1 MSRFKKML
9 IFLGIIMVLGLLSYL
24 VLLRKI
30 NPDRYFLLKTDEI
43 PFREIRISVS
53 RYAMEFEPQFK
64 RGSYKLG
71 LGRSVDI
78 DKLYCTLYRSEYGF
92 QIDSSDQFILRN
104 LDTDKLFVVGKVLG
118 KEMFEEYRTVQYRI
132 EIPEDYQAYH
142 QEKEGLFPYY
152 QILWTVMSTTG
163 GGFGYSW
170 EANTLLRSPKGDS
183 LLFYR
188 GKGAIGKQDRSGI
201 YPK

>member
-1 MSRFKKML
+1 ML
-9 IFLGIIMVLGLLSYL
+9 IVLGIIMVLGLLSYL
-24 VLLRKI
+24 VLSRKI
-30 NPDRYFLLKTDEI
+30 NPDRYFLLKTDKI
-43 PFREIRISVS
+43 PFREIKINVS
-53 RYAMEFEPQFK
+53 KYAMEFEPQFK

-92 QIDSSDQFILRN
+92 QVDSFNQFILRD
-104 LDTDKLFVVGKVLG
+104 LDADKFFVFGKVLG
-118 KEMFEEYRTVQYRI
+118 KEMFEEYRTIQYRI
-132 EIPEDYQAYH
+132 EIPEDYEVFH
-142 QEKEGLFPYY
+142 QEKEGVFPYY
-152 QILWTVMSTTG
+152 QFRWSMTSPSG

-183 LLFYR
+183 LQFYR

-201 YPK
+201 FPK